1 MAVRHKF
8 ISVFV
13 VSVLMMFLPLSA
25 ISFTD
30 YTVSRGDTLWGIAVK
45 HKPSGVST
53 SDMIKA
59 IKGLNLSSSPAV
71 VDNVVRL
78 GDQLS
83 LPDTKAEVDQAIA
96 KLDQAQDNYQKI
108 QRNGVHADNTTNTQ
122 TKTQLEASPTKV
134 VSVQSMKQAPK
145 TAAVASSQSEPT
157 NTNNSVDSNNHAI
170 ISSVDHIQSQV
181 TRTDQGYTLSVNQAP
196 VKKDSQDSGGHIGST
211 VIWLIVIVIIILIIV
226 RRLRKKK
233 HVRNQNGN
241 LDYQKRTPQAGSL
254 EGGYQPK
261 AELDASNISEVLVE
275 AMLLLNDGRYDDA
288 RHTLQ
293 QTLKLKPDSIEIR
306 MKLMEVYAASGD
318 EISFNSERDYLAAHL
333 MSHDDERWQEI
344 DEVYH
349 QYFIA
354 RG

>member
-1 MAVRHKF
+1 MAIKHKF
-8 ISVFV
+8 FSQLIIGIFV
-13 VSVLMMFLPLSA
+13 IFLPLSA
-25 ISFTD
+25 LAFTD
-30 YTVSRGDTLWGIAVK
+30 YTVSKGDTLWGIAVK

-59 IKGLNLSSSPAV
+59 IKGLNISSSPAV
-71 VDNVVRL
+71 VDNIVRL

-83 LPDTKAEVDQAIA
+83 LPQTKAEVNQAIA
-96 KLDQAQDNYQKI
+96 KLDQAQNNYQKV
-108 QRNGVHADNTTNTQ
+108 QKNGVVTDQSKTEIAAESTTN
-122 TKTQLEASPTKV
+122 KPNEV
-134 VSVQSMKQAPK
+134 VAVQSMQQKP
-145 TAAVASSQSEPT
+145 VEASDHTTVNQPTMTSQS
-157 NTNNSVDSNNHAI
+157 NDHAI
-170 ISSVDHIQSQV
+170 ISSVDQSQAQV
-181 TRTDQGYTLSVNQAP
+181 TKTEQGYTLSVNQAATE
-196 VKKDSQDSGGHIGST
+196 KNAQKSESHFFSSL
-211 VIWLIVIVIIILIIV
+211 IWIIVAVIIVLLIV
-226 RRLRKKK
+226 RRLRKHKSLKSEK
-233 HVRNQNGN
+233 HVPDYHRQTPGAGN
-241 LDYQKRTPQAGSL
+241 LSDD
-254 EGGYQPK
+254 YQPK
-261 AELDASNISEVLVE
+261 LEIDASNISEVLVE

-344 DEVYH
+344 DEIYH